1 MKEKVKI
8 LKAAFAIIFAD
19 LVKKTETTG
28 LSFKYES
35 GPIEEDGQKLW
46 RYAVIVKELGYPDRV
61 IQEWKFIQP
70 DNIDRYNM
78 EYNVLMT
85 AMSSFTETALLT
97 WNELGKQLNT
107 DIKMQQAA
115 KESLKND

>member
-8 LKAAFAIIFAD
+8 LKTAFAIIFAD
-19 LVKKTETTG
+19 LVKKTQASG

-46 RYAVIVKELGYPDRV
+46 RYAIIVKELGYPDRI
-61 IQEWKFIQP
+61 IQEWKFVQP

-78 EYNVLMT
+78 EYNVLN
-85 AMSSFTETALLT
+85 LLIRVDSC
-97 WNELGKQLNT
+97 NNNT
-107 DIKMQQAA
+107 ISNQHNQKYNI
-115 KESLKND
+115 S